1 MKITD
6 ILTEAD
12 FDFDDLKLKGLGSE
26 LDRDDTDKGFNAP
39 AMVDQL
45 GKILDSRGNPNP
57 ITSVKTDDGKEVKIT
72 MDQASTLMA
81 LLKREPRNYIDREEK
96 NRFRDE
102 IQTSPGLNPFLD
114 AGDGKSMQQVFV
126 QKYGK
131 GLLS

>member
-26 LDRDDTDKGFNAP
+26 LDTDDTDKGFNAP

-96 NRFRDE
+96 NRFR
-102 IQTSPGLNPFLD
+102 
-114 AGDGKSMQQVFV
+114 
-126 QKYGK
+126 
-131 GLLS
+131 